1 MSLLVEALSDD
12 DWPVVR
18 AIYEQGIKTG
28 NATFQME
35 VPTWEEWN
43 QQHLVVCRLVAKL
56 EGSVIGWAALTPTSR
71 RGVYEGV
78 AEVSVYVTETAQ
90 GKGAGRALLR
100 ALVAESERA
109 GIWTLQAG
117 IFPENKVSLALHERC
132 GFRTVGVRDR
142 LGQMDGI
149 WRDVVLLERRSMV
162 VGI

>member
-1 MSLLVEALSDD
+1 MREREKKPAVQRRKPLAARVGVLCVGHHTY
-12 DWPVVR
+12 WPQFEGL
-18 AIYEQGIKTG
+18 YQEL
-28 NATFQME
+28 
-35 VPTWEEWN
+35 
-43 QQHLVVCRLVAKL
+43 QQKMAHLVAKL

-90 GKGAGRALLR
+90 GKGVGRALLR
-100 ALVAESERA
+100 AGVAESERA